1 MLDTVVYAVSEGDT
15 VVVEEVVGTAVNVVL
30 TVPDTVLVVELVRV
44 PVLERV
50 RVPLGD
56 TVRAAD
62 TLSVQEGVWVT
73 VEDVVTDG
81 LGEGVEESDIVV
93 EGLDPRLNVVV
104 VV

>member
-1 MLDTVVYAVSEGDT
+1 VI
-15 VVVEEVVGTAVNVVL
+15 
-30 TVPDTVLVVELVRV
+30 
-44 PVLERV
+44 
-50 RVPLGD
+50 
-56 TVRAAD
+56 
-62 TLSVQEGVWVT
+62 